1 MKRKPKNSR
10 KTFIGFLKKA
20 SRTTWLG
27 LALRVFIAG
36 TIVLSIA
43 LALVSIAVFVI
54 EVLDRAVA

>member
-1 MKRKPKNSR
+1 MK
-10 KTFIGFLKKA
+10 FIKFLKKA

-27 LALRVFIAG
+27 LAIRVFVAG

-54 EVLDRAVA
+54 EVLDRVAA